1 MNNFRE
7 NIAVSGLF
15 LVLFLVSIW
24 LRFGLLEKPD
34 ELDTQLEKNDPDYY
48 AENFTST
55 GVDETGKKYKVI
67 ADRLVHYPVGDRA
80 LLDNPHII
88 QYDLSG
94 VPRHIYAESGWL
106 YDNQSTIL
114 LTGNVR
120 VVQSQTS
127 SAGAAGTSEKMI
139 IHLKENRG

>member
-34 ELDTQLEKNDPDYY
+34 ELDSQLEKNDPDYY

-139 IHLKENRG
+139 IHLKKNRG